1 MDIREILHQI
11 RNGSS
16 DRQISRDLRID
27 RRTVKRYREW
37 AQEQGLLAGEIP
49 EIEVLQELAA
59 STLATTP
66 PPQNVSSVEPYQEM
80 VKRLVDEKVETAA
93 IHQRLK
99 ERGFGGLYWAVYR
112 YVRTLKPQ
120 DQKTTVRVE
129 RKPGE
134 EIQVDFG
141 YGGMMIEPETG
152 KLRKTWAFVMT
163 LSWSRHQYV
172 EFVFDQTIETWVQC
186 PSGTLYFVMSINTP
200 ITSSKLI
207 PVA

>member
-16 DRQISRDLRID
+16 DRQINRDLGID

-37 AQEQGLLAGEIP
+37 AQEQGLLAGEMP
-49 EIEVLQELAA
+49 EIEVLQKLAA

-66 PPQNVSSVEPYQEM
+66 PPQNVSCVEPYQEM

-99 ERGFGGLYWAVYR
+99 ERGFDGSYWAVYR

-120 DQKTTVRVE
+120 DPKTTVRVE

-134 EIQVDFG
+134 EIQVDTSTSL
-141 YGGMMIEPETG
+141 YRIE
-152 KLRKTWAFVMT
+152 RRRV
-163 LSWSRHQYV
+163 SRWY
-172 EFVFDQTIETWVQC
+172 D
-186 PSGTLYFVMSINTP
+186 SR
-200 ITSSKLI
+200 
-207 PVA
+207 